1 MIQQDGI
8 AIGEQAV
15 FVVGAA
21 LDRHAE
27 HVGILGQGLVNGGR
41 ESRLLGFQGGP
52 VGAGRDPPL
61 RGLEPEILALVFGS
75 RDWLGLRL
83 HRPMVRHHRTMLRRR
98 RTVLGCRR
106 TVLRCRGT
114 LPGLLGG
121 PTARILLGLHLGDLF
136 RFAPGCFLLA
146 LAPRLL
152 VGLALGLGVRPPP
165 SLDLLTRGFFGPPL
179 GLFLR
184 LPTGVRRGLGLGLG
198 LRFGRDPAAR
208 VFVRL
213 PLGVLCRLS
222 PGVLLG
228 FALGLLLGSTP
239 RVLLGLPARLFLGLT
254 LGLLIG
260 LAPGFFFGLALG
272 VFRGFAFGLFVA
284 PALGLRFG
292 LPPGLLFGQAVKGR
306 GLRLVPVFRA
316 RPALGVFGLLIGLA
330 PGAGRL
336 AIAEG
341 TDQDLQLA
349 DRGDRRGRAA
359 RQRGRGGHDLA
370 AQILEVG
377 LDGGQ
382 LLGQGRG
389 RQESPIQQVAAGLGR
404 SGGYADGALGEQ
416 GGW

>member
-27 HVGILGQGLVNGGR
+27 HVRILGQGLVNGGR

-61 RGLEPEILALVFGS
+61 RGLEPEILAIVFGS

-83 HRPMVRHHRTMLRRR
+83 HRPVVRHHRTMLGRR
-98 RTVLGCRR
+98 RTVLGCRRTVLRCRR

-208 VFVRL
+208 VSVRL
-213 PLGVLCRLS
+213 PLGVLRRLS

-239 RVLLGLPARLFLGLT
+239 RVLLGLT

-272 VFRGFAFGLFVA
+272 VFRGF
-284 PALGLRFG
+284 
-292 LPPGLLFGQAVKGR
+292 
-306 GLRLVPVFRA
+306 
-316 RPALGVFGLLIGLA
+316 
-330 PGAGRL
+330 
-336 AIAEG
+336 
-341 TDQDLQLA
+341 
-349 DRGDRRGRAA
+349 
-359 RQRGRGGHDLA
+359 
-370 AQILEVG
+370 
-377 LDGGQ
+377 
-382 LLGQGRG
+382 
-389 RQESPIQQVAAGLGR
+389 
-404 SGGYADGALGEQ
+404 
-416 GGW
+416 